1 MTLNSPS
8 DSLSDYLTSELQAL
22 KMIGGEEEEKME
34 IDNQV
39 TLIYNDFSILKNWC
53 IIDICFFHSLGQN
66 IMFTAVIKQLDFNH
80 FY

>member
-39 TLIYNDFSILKNWC
+39 TLIYNDYSILKKMC
-53 IIDICFFHSLGQN
+53 IIDICVFSFFRPKQN
-66 IMFTAVIKQLDFNH
+66 VYCCNKQLDLNH

>member
-39 TLIYNDFSILKNWC
+39 TLIYNDYSILKKMC
-53 IIDICFFHSLGQN
+53 
-66 IMFTAVIKQLDFNH
+66 V
-80 FY
+80 

>member
-1 MTLNSPS
+1 MEWGWNIPIMTLNSPS

-39 TLIYNDFSILKNWC
+39 TLIYNDYSILKKC
-53 IIDICFFHSLGQN
+53 
-66 IMFTAVIKQLDFNH
+66 V
-80 FY
+80 

>member
-39 TLIYNDFSILKNWC
+39 TLIYNHDYSILKKCVYN
-53 IIDICFFHSLGQN
+53 
-66 IMFTAVIKQLDFNH
+66 
-80 FY
+80 

>member
-39 TLIYNDFSILKNWC
+39 TLIYNDYSILKKCVYN
-53 IIDICFFHSLGQN
+53 
-66 IMFTAVIKQLDFNH
+66 
-80 FY
+80 

>member
-22 KMIGGEEEEKME
+22 KMIGGEEEEEEKME

-39 TLIYNDFSILKNWC
+39 TLIYNDYSILKKCVYN
-53 IIDICFFHSLGQN
+53 
-66 IMFTAVIKQLDFNH
+66 
-80 FY
+80 